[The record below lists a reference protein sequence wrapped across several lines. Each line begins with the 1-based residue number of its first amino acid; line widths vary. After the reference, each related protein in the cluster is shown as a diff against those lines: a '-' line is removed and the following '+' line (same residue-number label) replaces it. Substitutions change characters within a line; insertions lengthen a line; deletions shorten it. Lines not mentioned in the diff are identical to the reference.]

1 MRQLKNERPKIP
13 VKRTRKTKPTA
24 QQIKAFNIALKNP
37 NKPMIEVMRE
47 AGYAE
52 NTAIAPSKNLLGTET
67 WQQLMNEYLPDE
79 HLIKVHREII
89 DSPREIRT
97 YVKGEL
103 TTEVTETS
111 PQQTKGLD
119 MAYKLKGRYQDV
131 TIDKALIVNVS
142 QPIAS
147 KYGSIPKQIE
157 RHID

>member
-1 MRQLKNERPKIP
+1 MSRAIGKRPPKI
-13 VKRTRKTKPTA
+13 VKRTYRTKPTA
-24 QQIKAFNIALKNP
+24 KQFKAFTIALKNP
-37 NKPMIEVMRE
+37 EKPMYKVMKE

-52 NTAIAPSKNLLGTET
+52 RSAVAPHQNLQSSPT
-67 WQQLMNEYLPDE
+67 WQQLMDTYIPDD

-119 MAYKLKGRYQDV
+119 MAYKLKGRYSDV
-131 TIDKALIVNVS
+131 TIDKAMIVNIS
-142 QPIAS
+142 APIAS
-147 KYGSIPKQIE
+147 KYIE
-157 RHID
+157 KYKPDNNAQ